1 MNTIATAAPWQRR
14 IVLVAAI
21 YNIAWGSIVIAFP
34 ELLWNL
40 VGAPVPE
47 PVALWRGLGAII
59 GAFGLGFLIAAFDPY
74 RHWLLIGVAA
84 IAKSAGTVGF
94 FWAASQGDLPWSFG
108 WLVLVDDFAWIIPF
122 ALIVR
127 DALTGHR
134 VAVTSGSTSI
144 HHTSMAS
151 RN

>member
-1 MNTIATAAPWQRR
+1 MSTAAPWQRR
-14 IVLVAAI
+14 IIAIAAV
-21 YNIAWGSIVIAFP
+21 YNIIWGSIVIAFP

-59 GAFGLGFLIAAFDPY
+59 GAFGLGFLIAATDPY
-74 RHWLLIGVAA
+74 RHWLLIAVAA
-84 IAKSAGTVGF
+84 VAKSAGTIGF

-122 ALIVR
+122 GLIVR
-127 DALTGHR
+127 DALVMGPVR
-134 VAVTSGSTSI
+134 PAAPAEPLASP
-144 HHTSMAS
+144 SMAS